1 MPKTNRQRT
10 RLDLIEFT
18 PMSLAASS
26 TPHTPQFLPR
36 SGLIPYWTMGL
47 LAVGLVSRE
56 SVVAQASER
65 QKIVLKLASEF
76 KAIELTQ

>member
-1 MPKTNRQRT
+1 
-10 RLDLIEFT
+10 
-18 PMSLAASS
+18 
-26 TPHTPQFLPR
+26 
-36 SGLIPYWTMGL
+36 MGL